1 MRIKKRFFDVGWQWN
16 PTLISF
22 IGCHPTVS
30 VYKLNIEFTLDNDM
44 RESKG
49 TFTLLN
55 SLVNLLLLK
64 AFIPASCDQIKWN
77 NKTDFNFINWN
88 VKTSSLKIVIAEQ
101 LLSVANFTSSNFSY
115 FILWLSMI
123 KCSNL
128 PKSYIT
134 LQNLYFEVCIPL
146 IFWLL
151 FIILGTGEM

>member
-1 MRIKKRFFDVGWQWN
+1 MSEQNELTSYLHRIHFRCFHS
-16 PTLISF
+16 TILIC
-22 IGCHPTVS
+22 INLP
-30 VYKLNIEFTLDNDM
+30 
-44 RESKG
+44 KG
-49 TFTLLN
+49 LLN

-64 AFIPASCDQIKWN
+64 ALIPASCDQIKWN

-134 LQNLYFEVCIPL
+134 LQNLYFEVCTPL

-151 FIILGTGEM
+151 ILYLALVKCNHVEC